1 MSEAITKI
9 INQTLASGVEPL
21 RRVYHGVFD
30 GYEDLPVAYVTETEV
45 FLTATGVIKNY
56 EDAIEEKEVGRRWSI
71 SNIAAAHR
79 ALTTIRENGKKAN
92 FVTAFVTKSFLEGNV
107 ADDLAALAKDGVTG
121 EGVLLTF
128 RESALLTSD
137 QAKEGVATARA
148 MGFQAAL
155 YGFNGAESLSGI
167 AAAPVD
173 FMFLSPEM
181 TALSGDRDKPG
192 LFNAII
198 TLLRTLRASIVLC
211 GVKTDDVIRDATAAE
226 CYGVMPDESYQG
238 EFSFP
243 KRELELDEVL
253 KLGEGAL

>member
-107 ADDLAALAKDGVTG
+107 ADDLAAFLPVLAEERD
-121 EGVLLTF
+121 
-128 RESALLTSD
+128 ALLQRREAHD
-137 QAKEGVATARA
+137 
-148 MGFQAAL
+148 L
-155 YGFNGAESLSGI
+155 
-167 AAAPVD
+167 
-173 FMFLSPEM
+173 
-181 TALSGDRDKPG
+181 
-192 LFNAII
+192 
-198 TLLRTLRASIVLC
+198 LLRVRNARDDFSANGRDGNDRGADRSC
-211 GVKTDDVIRDATAAE
+211 GQHRKS
-226 CYGVMPDESYQG
+226 DE
-238 EFSFP
+238 
-243 KRELELDEVL
+243 
-253 KLGEGAL
+253 